1 MAFHDPDEIQVP
13 GEIQAPGEILVPVNF
28 IPDVFK
34 EWYNTRA
41 ELAAVMT
48 SIEEMK
54 QELKT
59 AATPEKQAELQDLLE
74 TLEESK
80 KCLEDNQTQQLSEID
95 DFPLWQRGPFPM

>member
-1 MAFHDPDEIQVP
+1 MAFQVP
-13 GEIQAPGEILVPVNF
+13 GEIQAPGEILVPVES

-41 ELAAVMT
+41 ELAGVMT
-48 SIEEMK
+48 SIEDMK
-54 QELKT
+54 QELQT
-59 AATPEKQAELQDLLE
+59 SVTPEKQAELQDLLK

-80 KCLEDNQTQQLSEID
+80 KCLEGNQRQQLSEID